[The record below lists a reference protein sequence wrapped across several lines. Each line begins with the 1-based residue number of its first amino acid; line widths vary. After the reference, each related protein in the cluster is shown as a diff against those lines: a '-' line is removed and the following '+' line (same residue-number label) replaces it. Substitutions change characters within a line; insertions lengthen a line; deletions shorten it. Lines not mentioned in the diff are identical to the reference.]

1 MRPPDNDRQPHTL
14 LGEIPVWIL
23 VAMVIL
29 FAAIVVFL
37 YNPHWAISGR

>member
-29 FAAIVVFL
+29 FLLIDKGL
-37 YNPHWAISGR
+37 YNPYA